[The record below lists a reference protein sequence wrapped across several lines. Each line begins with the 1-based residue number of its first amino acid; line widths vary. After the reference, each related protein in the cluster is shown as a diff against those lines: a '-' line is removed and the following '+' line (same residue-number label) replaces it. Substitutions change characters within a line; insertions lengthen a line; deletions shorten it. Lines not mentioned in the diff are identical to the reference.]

1 MKKKV
6 FQLQIP
12 EPCHEGWQ
20 NMTPTEKGAFCEHC
34 QKEVV
39 DFTQHTPTEIAS
51 FVSNTKGK
59 ICGRL
64 SSAQLNEVYE
74 YYTPLQKNNIKYAA
88 GLALGLLTA
97 SKSIAQENKQAV
109 EIITKI
115 QDSTDNL
122 QIANTK
128 DANEKI
134 TVHGKVID
142 GKTGEPLIGVNVEEE
157 NTANGAVTD
166 IDGNYSIKL
175 MKFPS
180 KLLFK
185 YIGYSDESI
194 YVDDKSMD
202 SLMVKITPLESI
214 LTGDIVVIY
223 KAIYNDDVYRGVK
236 PIRYHTKR
244 KHPKNK

>member
-20 NMTPTEKGAFCEHC
+20 NMTLTEKGAFCAHC

-39 DFTQHTPTEIAS
+39 DFTKHTPTEIAS
-51 FVSNTKGK
+51 FVSTTNGK

-74 YYTPLQKNNIKYAA
+74 YYTPLQKNYVKYAA
-88 GLALGLLTA
+88 GLALGLLAA

-115 QDSTDNL
+115 QDSTDSL

-142 GKTGEPLIGVNVEEE
+142 GKTGEPLIGVNVVEE
-157 NTANGAVTD
+157 NITNGSVTD
-166 IDGNYSIKL
+166 IDGNYTISNVNKE
-175 MKFPS
+175 S
-180 KLLFK
+180 KLIFT
-185 YIGYSDESI
+185 YVGYPTI
-194 YVDDKSMD
+194 TK
-202 SLMVKITPLESI
+202 KINSNKIDVI
-214 LTGDIVVIY
+214 LVEEDALIEGRLIIVSPRS
-223 KAIYNDDVYRGVK
+223 NDDVYRGVK
-236 PIRYHTKR
+236 PIRYRTKR

>member
-1 MKKKV
+1 
-6 FQLQIP
+6 
-12 EPCHEGWQ
+12 
-20 NMTPTEKGAFCEHC
+20 MTPTDIGAFCAHC

-74 YYTPLQKNNIKYAA
+74 YYIPVQKHNIKYAA
-88 GLALGLLTA
+88 RLALGLLAT

-115 QDSTDNL
+115 QDSKNNL
-122 QIANTK
+122 QITNIK
-128 DANEKI
+128 GANEKI
-134 TVHGKVID
+134 TVHGKV
-142 GKTGEPLIGVNVEEE
+142 
-157 NTANGAVTD
+157 

-185 YIGYSDESI
+185 YIGYADESI
-194 YVDDKSMD
+194 NIGYKSKD
-202 SLMVKITPLESI
+202 SLMVKRTPLEPISM
-214 LTGDIVVIY
+214 GAVVVV
-223 KAIYNDDVYRGVK
+223 KFNDDVYRGVK
-236 PIRYHTKR
+236 PIINHTKR

>member
-1 MKKKV
+1 
-6 FQLQIP
+6 
-12 EPCHEGWQ
+12 
-20 NMTPTEKGAFCEHC
+20 MTPTDIGAFCAHC

-74 YYTPLQKNNIKYAA
+74 YYIPVQKHNIKYAA
-88 GLALGLLTA
+88 GLALGLLAT

-115 QDSTDNL
+115 QDSKNNL
-122 QIANTK
+122 QITNIK
-128 DANEKI
+128 GANEKI

-185 YIGYSDESI
+185 YIGYADESI
-194 YVDDKSMD
+194 NIGYKSKD
-202 SLMVKITPLESI
+202 SLMVKITPLEPISM
-214 LTGDIVVIY
+214 GAVVVV
-223 KAIYNDDVYRGVK
+223 KFNDDVYRGVK
-236 PIRYHTKR
+236 PIINHTKR

>member
-20 NMTPTEKGAFCEHC
+20 NMTLTEKGAFCAHC

-51 FVSNTKGK
+51 FVSTTKGK

-74 YYTPLQKNNIKYAA
+74 YYIPVRKHNIKYAA
-88 GLALGLLTA
+88 GLALGLLAA

-115 QDSTDNL
+115 QDSTDSL

-157 NTANGAVTD
+157 NTANSTVTD
-166 IDGNYSIKL
+166 FDGNYTISNANKE
-175 MKFPS
+175 S
-180 KLLFK
+180 KLIFT
-185 YIGYSDESI
+185 YVGYPTITKKINSLKINVTLVEEDELI
-194 YVDDKSMD
+194 EG
-202 SLMVKITPLESI
+202 LL
-214 LTGDIVVIY
+214 IVSPRS
-223 KAIYNDDVYRGVK
+223 NDDVYRGVK
-236 PIRYHTKR
+236 PIRYRPKR